1 MRRLLQLSLVVTL
14 SIVVHAQTSKQPD
27 ENAALRYWNAFAQM
41 RDQQLTDAQSKQ
53 LEDIANGNAAWDES
67 TFGRLLDENRSAVET
82 MVRGTSFPYCVW
94 GIDYKLAD
102 AAPIPQV
109 GRGRVLARLNAITAQ
124 RLAAQGK
131 SREATDHLIAG
142 LRFSRDLSAGMP
154 VIGALVGKLALSD
167 DLNTAALLIKTGKL
181 SNEDRQRLNGAVR
194 ALPVDVFNWGS
205 SIRIE
210 SEAIQGTLRK
220 LQVAPD
226 PAKLLE
232 AWGMHEAAKN
242 PRPSPQDIP
251 EVARLM
257 NDAEALFRQSLEVN
271 RGGLSNLVTRIGQ
284 LPPVA
289 SQQIPS
295 FQRLYDRRKEVV
307 ELRQKILD
315 LQMP

>member
-1 MRRLLQLSLVVTL
+1 MRRLLQVSLVVTL
-14 SIVVHAQTSKQPD
+14 SIVLHAQTPKQPD

-53 LEDIANGNAAWDES
+53 LEDIANGNAPWDES
-67 TFGRLLDENRSAVET
+67 TFGRLLDENRGAVET

-109 GRGRVLARLNAITAQ
+109 GRGRALARLNAITAQ

-142 LRFSRDLSAGMP
+142 FRFSRDLSTGMP
-154 VIGALVGKLALSD
+154 LIGVLVGKLALSD
-167 DLNTAALLIKTGKL
+167 DLSTAVLLVKAGKI
-181 SNEDRQRLNGAVR
+181 SNDDRKRLNDAVR
-194 ALPVDVFNWGS
+194 ALPADVFDWGG

-210 SEAIQGTLRK
+210 SEAIQGTLRR
-220 LQVAPD
+220 LRVEPD

-232 AWGMHEAAKN
+232 AWGMREAAKN
-242 PRPSPQDIP
+242 PRPSPRDIT
-251 EVARLM
+251 EVAHLM
-257 NDAEALFRQSLEVN
+257 NDAEALFHQSLAVN
-271 RGGLSNLVTRIGQ
+271 QSGLSQLQARIRQ

-289 SQQIPS
+289 SEQIPS

-307 ELRQKILD
+307 EMRQKLID
-315 LQMP
+315 LQKQ